1 MIDRKTTALPLIALI
16 GRTSVGKSTLW
27 NRLTEQKNAITSDQ
41 SHITRDRHYG
51 QVVWRGE
58 MFELVD
64 TGGLDVEKTEIGDG
78 IKRQGNL
85 ALQEADLVLFLV
97 DAQSGIV
104 PEDRLIANQIREAK
118 KDVILLVNKCDKR
131 VTSTDASDP
140 SWRQLGLGEPRPIS
154 AVTSLGLGDVLD
166 TIHEK
171 FAAGHGATIETKP
184 LVETEALRIA
194 LVGRPNVGK
203 SSLTNAILGEERVI
217 VSAIAHT
224 TREPQ
229 DTAFRYKDQDL
240 VLIDT
245 AGMRRMAKIDDRIE
259 EEGIRRN
266 RQAIDDADVALLVFD
281 ATQDPTS
288 QDRHLAGVL
297 EYARKGLI
305 LVANKWDLVENKT
318 VSSAQDYEFLIRQLF
333 PFLSWAPMVFTSV
346 KDHQRIHALLDT
358 AIEVEHERNRRIDY
372 NALNRLLKSCIK
384 SMKPLQTFGPKS
396 PRIYDAAQV
405 SVCPPTFVITVVGE
419 KESVHQNWVRF
430 FEKRLRLKFG
440 FKGTPIVVKAQNI
453 PTSKSEKKH
462 NQHGPG
468 MEAVAGKIRE
478 KPKMVNQTM
487 RRQKWR
493 T

>member
-1 MIDRKTTALPLIALI
+1 MTNRKTTSLPRIALI

-27 NRLTEQKNAITSDQ
+27 NRLTEQKNAITSDR

-58 MFELVD
+58 TFELVD
-64 TGGLDVEKTEIGDG
+64 TGGLDVEKTSIGDG
-78 IKRQGNL
+78 ILRQGNL
-85 ALQEADLVLFLV
+85 ALEEADLVLFLV
-97 DAQSGIV
+97 DAQSGVV
-104 PEDRLIANQIREAK
+104 PEDRGIASQIRKAGKEAL
-118 KDVILLVNKCDKR
+118 LLVNKCDKR
-131 VTSTDASDP
+131 VTSSDAMDP
-140 SWRQLGLGEPRPIS
+140 SWRQLGLGEPHPIS

-166 TIHEK
+166 IIHSK
-171 FAAGHGATIETKP
+171 FASGQGSKIQTQDFEEPKG
-184 LVETEALRIA
+184 LRIA

-203 SSLTNAILGEERVI
+203 SSLTNAILGQERVI
-217 VSAIAHT
+217 VSPIAHT

-229 DTAFRYKDQDL
+229 DTAFRYKEQDL

-266 RQAIDDADVALLVFD
+266 NQAIDDADVALLVFD

-297 EYARKGLI
+297 EQAKKGLI

-318 VSSAQDYEFLIRQLF
+318 VKSAQDYEFLIRQLF
-333 PFLSWAPMVFTSV
+333 PFLSWAPMIFTSV
-346 KDHQRIHALLDT
+346 KDHQRIHALLDE
-358 AIEVEHERNRRIDY
+358 ALEVEIERNRKIDY

-396 PRIYDAAQV
+396 PRIYDAAQIG
-405 SVCPPTFVITVVGE
+405 VCPPTFVITVVGE

-478 KPKMVNQTM
+478 KPKLVNQTM

-493 T
+493 S